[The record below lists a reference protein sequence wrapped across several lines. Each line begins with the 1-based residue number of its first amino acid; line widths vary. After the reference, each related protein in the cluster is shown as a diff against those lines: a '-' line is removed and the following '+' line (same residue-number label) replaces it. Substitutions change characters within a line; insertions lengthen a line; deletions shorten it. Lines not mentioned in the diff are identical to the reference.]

1 MRAWFMK
8 EKVGESFEGKIVGIS
23 PYGLKI
29 RLNEFY
35 VEGFLNVSYMTD
47 DFYQFNDRTMRL
59 YGRHTGRSYKIG
71 QEVTVRVDRVDLEE
85 REIIFGIA

>member
-1 MRAWFMK
+1 
-8 EKVGESFEGKIVGIS
+8 
-23 PYGLKI
+23 
-29 RLNEFY
+29 
-35 VEGFLNVSYMTD
+35 MTD